1 MSAATSSH
9 SSPYIDHRDRVTDAM
24 DDLFDTDT
32 DMEYFTTSAEK
43 HDMSPVLDD
52 LDAPRGPDLCKMV
65 DAYERQFHLN
75 HSHHSMSLSLTPA
88 ITSFDLMDQ
97 NEKWH
102 EISSRTREV
111 SFLYHYVFVFIACI
125 DIFIYSLHLIT
136 SQPHFCRLLLLPL

>member
-1 MSAATSSH
+1 
-9 SSPYIDHRDRVTDAM
+9 M
-24 DDLFDTDT
+24 DDLFNTDT

-43 HDMSPVLDD
+43 HGMSPVLDD

-111 SFLYHYVFVFIACI
+111 SFFNPMTMFLLRSLYWLF
-125 DIFIYSLHLIT
+125 HLLAT
-136 SQPHFCRLLLLPL
+136 PRH